1 MNEKKGVILGDP
13 GTPKLLGQRA
23 VFIVLPSYL
32 SRADEVAA
40 PRDASARRQSSAQ
53 LRLPAQQ
60 RRGCRVT
67 ANGSPPPPD
76 WRALIPLVNASRVE
90 L

>member
-13 GTPKLLGQRA
+13 GTAKLLGQRA

-40 PRDASARRQSSAQ
+40 PRDASARRQLLGATEASCAAAQ
-53 LRLPAQQ
+53 RLSGNGQRKPA
-60 RRGCRVT
+60 
-67 ANGSPPPPD
+67 PP
-76 WRALIPLVNASRVE
+76 
-90 L
+90 